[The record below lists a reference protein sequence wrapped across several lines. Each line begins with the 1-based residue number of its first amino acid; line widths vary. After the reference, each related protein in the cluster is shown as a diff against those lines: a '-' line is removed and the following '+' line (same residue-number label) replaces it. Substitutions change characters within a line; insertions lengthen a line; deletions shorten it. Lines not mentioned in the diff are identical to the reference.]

1 MKKTFLFLLGVSAAL
16 MATAEIRVLSDVKLG
31 EGYSPRFADAETVT
45 YLTHENAD
53 YVAVAKDAAL
63 RVDNENLDLNL
74 YRNGEKIVL
83 NPHGDVNYIWSSLS
97 PDQTMIL
104 FNTKFGTAICDLNGK
119 EIINLGSDFDAPVWY
134 GNNYVVGMDDNHDG
148 YHNTESSIM
157 IASVDGTEVKR
168 LTNPE
173 GFGMYPNVDAKS
185 GRIVYNT
192 EDGEIRLLQ
201 LNLTEEPIRTKL
213 PRLLQ
218 KPDGTLLNK
227 MQRQAKRASS
237 TNPADY
243 KIYINP
249 GHGGYDSNDRLMYL
263 YPIFVNQTVSS
274 DCSIYREKYQEVY
287 EAQKA
292 KGATDAD
299 AKKEAQTQ
307 AANYTR
313 QFSFWESV
321 SNLDKG
327 LRLDTILRDLG
338 FQTKMSRIHNTT
350 ADDRNLSAISA
361 EASAWN
367 ADFMLSIHS
376 NAGNPSN
383 YILQLHS
390 GITPG
395 DEYSLNDYPEKVPE
409 WVCNAARAITT
420 LMGQNQYSNQVSC
433 WSREPNIAGDKTFA
447 RKIMG
452 WSNGYGVMRNLKV
465 PGTISEG
472 MMHDYLPET
481 YRLMNIDYKRQESF
495 QFAKTFMEYFCK
507 GQLKD
512 GAIGGKLHDV
522 YQKQIFPNYKAR
534 KGSRDEFRP
543 INRGVVELWQN
554 NQLLKTYVT
563 DTLYN
568 GVYYFWN
575 LQPGTYTVKAKPEGY
590 YPQEQTLEV
599 KQNEISY
606 GIFALSLQR
615 QTPPAVLD
623 YSPKVELT
631 DSVLVST
638 QLTIS
643 FNWDMNEEET
653 AKALTISPAV
663 EGTITF
669 EDDAH
674 TLRFKPASRF
684 EPGVE
689 YTVTLGTGACHPDT
703 TFDNHLQEPFT
714 FKFRTQNRGAVRVIQ
729 TYPENGSENIPV
741 DAAFIAIFDSKLAN
755 SSNKYFKVYDAAGK
769 DISPATRSVKLN
781 EVAPAPYGSAK
792 FELKAGSLEANSEYK
807 MVIGAEVADVNGV
820 IVNDPVTVTF
830 KTGDKVTSSLDIC
843 NNLDSL
849 FFEGDKETS
858 VAVASV
864 LTARNTASKY
874 EGYASNKLTYTFSGV
889 NGEAIYVAD
898 DVAAIQCNSVSRF
911 GMYVFGDYSF
921 NELYARWAVEGDI
934 QYTKICDLNYAGWL
948 YQEADLSTLPAGV
961 DYQFM
966 GFKIVRGTS
975 FLSEKGEVS
984 IDLLCMKYQAPT
996 ALENI
1001 AVESVNTKTIE
1012 NGYLNILFNGVKYN
1026 AEGKVIR

>member
-1 MKKTFLFLLGVSAAL
+1 MKKTFLFLLGISAAL
-16 MATAEIRVLSDVKLG
+16 MASADIRVLSDVKLG
-31 EGYSPRFADAETVT
+31 EGYFPRFADAETVT
-45 YLTHENAD
+45 YLAFENAD
-53 YVAVAKDAAL
+53 YITLDDDAAI

-74 YRNGEKIVL
+74 YRNGEKVVL
-83 NPHGDVNYIWSSLS
+83 KPHGDANYIWSSLS

-104 FNTKFGTAICDLNGK
+104 FNTKYGTGICDLNGN
-119 EIINLGSDFDAPVWY
+119 EIINLGQDFDAPVWY

-148 YHNTESSIM
+148 YHNIESSIM
-157 IASVDGTEVKR
+157 IASIDGAIVER

-173 GFGMYPNVDAKS
+173 GFGMYPDVDAQS

-201 LNLTEEPIRTKL
+201 LNLTEEPIRKELPQLVQKL
-213 PRLLQ
+213 
-218 KPDGTLLNK
+218 DGTLLNK
-227 MQRQAKRASS
+227 MQRQAKRATSS
-237 TNPADY
+237 NPADY

-249 GHGGYDSNDRLMYL
+249 GHGGYDSDDRLMYL
-263 YPIFVNQTVSS
+263 YPIFVNQVV
-274 DCSIYREKYQEVY
+274 QE
-287 EAQKA
+287 
-292 KGATDAD
+292 G
-299 AKKEAQTQ
+299 
-307 AANYTR
+307 YTR
-313 QFSFWESV
+313 EQSFWESV

-327 LRLDTILRDLG
+327 MRLDTMLRDLG
-338 FQTKMSRIHNTT
+338 FQTKMSRITNTT
-350 ADDRNLSAISA
+350 ADDRSLSGISA
-361 EASAWN
+361 EASTWN

-383 YILQLHS
+383 YILHLHS

-395 DEYSLNDYPEKVPE
+395 DPYGLNGYPEKVPE
-409 WVCNAARAITT
+409 EVCNEARAITT
-420 LMGQNQYSNQVSC
+420 LMGQHQYSNQVSC

-447 RKIMG
+447 RTIMG

-481 YRLMNIDYKRQESF
+481 YRLVNIDYKRQESF
-495 QFAKTFMEYFCK
+495 QFAKTFYEYFCK
-507 GQLKD
+507 GELPY
-512 GAIGGKLHDV
+512 GAIGGKIHDV
-522 YQKQIFPNYKAR
+522 YQKQLFPDYKAR
-534 KGSRDEFRP
+534 KGTRDEYRP
-543 INRGVVELWQN
+543 ILKGLVELWQN
-554 NQLLKTYVT
+554 DQLLKTYVT

-599 KQNEISY
+599 KNNEISY

-615 QTPPAVLD
+615 QTPPEVID

-643 FNWDMNEEET
+643 FNWDMNEEKT
-653 AKALTISPAV
+653 AAALSISPAV

-703 TFDNHLQEPFT
+703 MFNNHLQQPFS
-714 FKFRTQNRGAVRVIQ
+714 FKFRTQNRGSVRVLQ
-729 TYPENGSENIPV
+729 TYPANGSVDNPV

-755 SSNKYFKVYDAAGK
+755 ASNKYFKVYDATGK
-769 DISPATRSVKLN
+769 DVSPVARNVKLN
-781 EVAPAPYGSAK
+781 GAAPAPYGSAK
-792 FELKAGSLEANSEYK
+792 FELKAGTLQPNSEYK
-807 MVIGAEVADVNGV
+807 MVIGAEVSDVDG
-820 IVNDPVTVTF
+820 ILVNDPVTITF
-830 KTGDKVTSSLDIC
+830 KTGDAVTSSLPIY
-843 NNLDSL
+843 NNLDTL

-858 VAVASV
+858 VGVASV
-864 LTARNTASKY
+864 STLRNTSSKF
-874 EGYASNKLTYTFSGV
+874 EGLASNKLTYTFSEA
-889 NGEAIYVAD
+889 NGEAVYVAD
-898 DVAAIQCNSVSRF
+898 DVAAIQGNSKSIL
-911 GMYVFGDYSF
+911 GMHVFGDYTF
-921 NELYARWAVEGDI
+921 NTLYAKWAVEGDI
-934 QYTKICDLNYAGWL
+934 QYTKICDLDYAGWL
-948 YQEADLSTLPAGV
+948 YHEADMSALPAGV

-966 GFKIVRGTS
+966 GFKLVRQSS

-984 IDLLCMKYQAPT
+984 VDAIRVQFEPTPT
-996 ALENI
+996 A
-1001 AVESVNTKTIE
+1001 VEDVTIESANRKIIE
-1012 NGYLNILFNGVKYN
+1012 NGYLYILLNGVRYN
-1026 AEGKVIR
+1026 AQGAVVK